1 MWNLVSANGVLYL
14 FQNERK
20 RGVTM
25 KKKVSF
31 SSKGK
36 RTNRK
41 KRKIK
46 QNLELLLLALP
57 AIIFYLVFMYTPMFG
72 IIIAFKDYKAPK
84 GILGSE
90 WNGLKNF
97 EFFFTSQDA
106 WRISRNTVGYALT
119 FIAVNLILAVIVA
132 LLLNEVRNI
141 KALKFYQTA
150 MLLPRFLSWVIVG
163 FITYT
168 LLSPTMGIL
177 NSIIEF
183 FGGDGIDWY
192 SKIKYW
198 PFILVIT
205 NAWKVLGLN
214 CIMYYAALMG
224 IDRALY
230 EAAAIDGATR
240 LQQVRH
246 ISLPSLKPLA
256 IVLTLLAMANIFRG
270 DFGLFYIIPR
280 DIGLL
285 YPVTDV
291 IDTYIYRGLRTGNL
305 GITAAVGLFQSIVGF
320 VMIVIMNAIVRK
332 IEPESSLF

>member
-1 MWNLVSANGVLYL
+1 MK
-14 FQNERK
+14 RK
-20 RGVTM
+20 IHRH
-25 KKKVSF
+25 
-31 SSKGK
+31 
-36 RTNRK
+36 
-41 KRKIK
+41 KIK
-46 QNLELLLLALP
+46 QNIELTVLALP
-57 AIIFYLVFMYTPMFG
+57 AIIFYLIFMYTPMLG
-72 IIIAFKDYKAPK
+72 IIIAFKNYKAPK
-84 GILGSE
+84 GILGSD

-106 WRISRNTVGYALT
+106 LRISRNTVGYALT

-132 LLLNEVRNI
+132 LLLNEVKSRG
-141 KALKFYQTA
+141 ALKFYQTS

-168 LLSPTMGIL
+168 ILSPTMGLL
-177 NSIIEF
+177 NNAIEF
-183 FGGDGIDWY
+183 FGGEGIDWY
-192 SKIKYW
+192 ATVKAW

-224 IDRALY
+224 IDKALY
-230 EAAAIDGATR
+230 EAASIDGASK
-240 LQQVRH
+240 LQQVRY

-256 IVLTLLAMANIFRG
+256 IVLTLLALANIFRG

-320 VMIVIMNAIVRK
+320 IMIVSMNGLVKK

>member
-1 MWNLVSANGVLYL
+1 M
-14 FQNERK
+14 
-20 RGVTM
+20 
-25 KKKVSF
+25 
-31 SSKGK
+31 
-36 RTNRK
+36 
-41 KRKIK
+41 
-46 QNLELLLLALP
+46 ELLFLALP

-84 GILGSE
+84 GIFGSA

-106 WRISRNTVGYALT
+106 WRISRNTVGYALI
-119 FIAVNLILAVIVA
+119 FIVVNLTLAIVVA
-132 LLLNEVRNI
+132 LLLNEVRHI
-141 KALKFYQTA
+141 RALKFYQTA

-177 NSIIEF
+177 NSVIEF
-183 FGGDGIDWY
+183 FGGTGIDWY
-192 SKIKYW
+192 AKVQYW
-198 PFILVIT
+198 PFILTIT

-214 CIMYYAALMG
+214 CIMYYAALLG
-224 IDRALY
+224 IDKSLY
-230 EAAAIDGATR
+230 EAASIDGATR
-240 LQQVRH
+240 LQQVRY

-256 IVLTLLAMANIFRG
+256 IVLTLLALANIFRG

-285 YPVTDV
+285 YPATDV

-305 GITAAVGLFQSIVGF
+305 GITAAVGLFQSLVGF
-320 VMIVIMNAIVRK
+320 VMIMTMNGIVRK
-332 IEPESSLF
+332 IEPDSALF